1 MAKGTRSRKR
11 KETCDDCYFRCNG
24 LCALDLAE
32 PCATFRPNLPQGLVP
47 PSQLRLLAREPADGT
62 PEAAA
67 LAQGV

>member
-1 MAKGTRSRKR
+1 MAKGSGRRKR

-47 PSQLRLLAREPADGT
+47 PSQLRLLARESGDGSPEPA
-62 PEAAA
+62 P
-67 LAQGV
+67 LAHGA